1 MIALQKSVARSTSIK
16 RFCKDDRGLSTVEYV
31 IILVLIAVSAIGIWG
46 SFGKT
51 IIKKVTDSN
60 NTIDSN
66 LQVGKDPGA
75 PLRRHFVTTPL
86 IALSYSVAA
95 IASTIAAWTDHRTGR
110 IPNWLTLPTVAL
122 SLAIRGRWV
131 GVARLRWVSLGS

>member
-1 MIALQKSVARSTSIK
+1 MITLQKSVARSTSIK

-75 PLRRHFVTTPL
+75 H
-86 IALSYSVAA
+86 
-95 IASTIAAWTDHRTGR
+95 
-110 IPNWLTLPTVAL
+110 
-122 SLAIRGRWV
+122 
-131 GVARLRWVSLGS
+131 